1 MNNLRPYDVDFVKL
15 KEGTHQFDF
24 EIDNTLFEA
33 FQSSLSTEKLAVK
46 LFFTK
51 STNMFNLQFDLNGKV
66 NVECDRCL
74 NAINLPISN
83 MQLLI
88 VKVTEFAPEKGEND
102 LIYISPSDYK
112 LNVAQHIY
120 DAILLSIP
128 IKKTCADANE
138 ICDTS
143 ITNKITGEIDVEL
156 EVEPGQDTDYTDEED
171 EDNID

>member
-1 MNNLRPYDVDFVKL
+1 MNNLRPYDVEFVKL

-24 EIDNTLFEA
+24 DIDNTFFETY
-33 FQSSLSTEKLAVK
+33 QSSLSTEKLEVK
-46 LFFTK
+46 LLFTK
-51 STNMFNLQFDLNGKV
+51 SNNMFNLQFDVNGKV

-74 NAINLPISN
+74 NEIALPISN
-83 MQLLI
+83 TQLLI
-88 VKVTEFAPEKGEND
+88 VKVTEFAPEEDEND

-138 ICDTS
+138 SCDTR
-143 ITNKITGEIDVEL
+143 ITSKITGEIDVEL
-156 EVEPGQDTDYTDEED
+156 EIDPGQDTDNEE
-171 EDNID
+171 EDNIN

>member
-88 VKVTEFAPEKGEND
+88 VKVTEFAPEKEEND
-102 LIYISPSDYK
+102 FQK
-112 LNVAQHIY
+112 FQMF
-120 DAILLSIP
+120 
-128 IKKTCADANE
+128 
-138 ICDTS
+138 
-143 ITNKITGEIDVEL
+143 
-156 EVEPGQDTDYTDEED
+156 
-171 EDNID
+171 